1 LNNPAVLGA
10 VSWRLAE
17 YFNFSSF
24 VLSFPFQIDLP
35 KIPKDKEEIQFITKS
50 DEYPMILEKVVNN
63 PDYHEKVA
71 KGGKKYFDTYCTP
84 EAQARYILDSLLD
97 E

>member
-1 LNNPAVLGA
+1 
-10 VSWRLAE
+10 
-17 YFNFSSF
+17 
-24 VLSFPFQIDLP
+24 
-35 KIPKDKEEIQFITKS
+35 
-50 DEYPMILEKVVNN
+50 MILEKVVNN

-84 EAQARYILDSLLD
+84 EAQARYILDFLLD